1 MTRRGKSWLAGNETD
16 RSQVLLLDR
25 TGTAGNLTS
34 DAHLAALAI
43 SLGATLVSCDA
54 DLGRF
59 PALRWV
65 NPAG

>member
-1 MTRRGKSWLAGNETD
+1 
-16 RSQVLLLDR
+16 LLLDR